1 MSIHHAVGRIELVD
15 WLVNA
20 ECTHRYSILRSIEY
34 LWCTSERGAVANDD
48 VIVRAR
54 YVNNRADSTT
64 FGASILIMPIYGNKM
79 DRRNDICS

>member
-1 MSIHHAVGRIELVD
+1 MSIHHAVG
-15 WLVNA
+15 
-20 ECTHRYSILRSIEY
+20 
-34 LWCTSERGAVANDD
+34 SERGAVANDD

-64 FGASILIMPIYGNKM
+64 FGASILIMPIYSNKM